1 MKRVNIHKT
10 VNQLHLK
17 DWKMKNEILRKA
29 QIYENTIM
37 SPMSDCKS
45 NMIEARCNKQ
55 QRNNNE
61 NIKLFI
67 PTPLHDSENVNAL
80 LKPHCNRSGVYI
92 STKGTNFCDIV
103 IPNNQP
109 TAAASAAA
117 NHDVV
122 TSTSEDALISLK
134 MKQQKVRRNKKILK
148 LRKYKEILNDR
159 LQSMISID
167 KL

>member
-10 VNQLHLK
+10 VNQLYLR

-29 QIYENTIM
+29 QMYEDTIK

-45 NMIEARCNKQ
+45 NMIESARCNK
-55 QRNNNE
+55 RNNDE
-61 NIKLFI
+61 NIKVFM

-109 TAAASAAA
+109 TAAAAA
-117 NHDVV
+117 DVV
-122 TSTSEDALISLK
+122 ASEDALISLK

-159 LQSMISID
+159 LRSMISSID

>member
-1 MKRVNIHKT
+1 
-10 VNQLHLK
+10 
-17 DWKMKNEILRKA
+17 MKNEILRKA
-29 QIYENTIM
+29 QMYENTIM

-45 NMIEARCNKQ
+45 NNLMIESRCK
-55 QRNNNE
+55 RNNDE
-61 NIKLFI
+61 NIKLFM
-67 PTPLHDSENVNAL
+67 PTPLHEGENVNAL

-103 IPNNQP
+103 TPNNQP
-109 TAAASAAA
+109 TAAAA
-117 NHDVV
+117 VV
-122 TSTSEDALISLK
+122 ASEDALISLK

-159 LQSMISID
+159 LDSMISID